1 MKMPNQSQIAVPMRP
16 EAVDRVMSRCGAL
29 SLLAVRGLAVC
40 SLLSYC
46 PTPAQAADVLPAK
59 ESASQPAQAAN
70 PAGKPQGH
78 QMRRYQ
84 AFARQAELP
93 LITVTNRT
101 MIEVG
106 GVVKI
111 DVARLAQLST
121 QEKEAL
127 TGQFSVPVGIIDKLV
142 ERVASNSPPAADQL
156 AQELRTAV
164 IDYKFL
170 QIEWDRYHPPT
181 EGQQTRSN
189 ALAALQAGDLANAWE
204 LYDGLARPGAPAIT
218 RPALPTNLRVVS
230 EP

>member
-1 MKMPNQSQIAVPMRP
+1 MKKMNQNRIAVLRRP
-16 EAVDRVMSRCGAL
+16 GAANSARNQDVTL
-29 SLLAVRGLAVC
+29 CRLAVYRLVVC
-40 SLLSYC
+40 AALLQSLTLGR
-46 PTPAQAADVLPAK
+46 AADVP
-59 ESASQPAQAAN
+59 
-70 PAGKPQGH
+70 PAGKPVSPPTQAQKPADPIQGR
-78 QMRRYQ
+78 QMERYK
-84 AFARQAELP
+84 AFVRQAALP
-93 LITVTNRT
+93 LITVTTNVL
-101 MIEVG
+101 IEVG

-127 TGQFSVPVGIIDKLV
+127 TGQFSVPVGVIDKLV